1 MKKVVLV
8 VTLMLGL
15 RLFTPLP
22 AGAVAK
28 EIIQLQRDVALLQ
41 QQLRDLQRSVDE
53 KTAVLKTLVEQA
65 LDAVNRMNL
74 TVNNLERAVRETQAG
89 AEARV
94 DSLGTQVAALRDS
107 LDELRVRVAKLS
119 EQMIE
124 AQGVLRGVDARLAS
138 PPPPAEQASESPAAP
153 AAPAIPSADTLY
165 DTALRDFTTGKYDLA
180 RQQFSDYLKHYGETQ
195 LAGNAQFYIGET
207 YYQQKN
213 YQQAIAEY
221 DKVLTKYPKSYK
233 LAAAQLKKGYALLEL
248 NDRTGGI
255 RALRTVI
262 RDYPNSEEA
271 RLARARLQ
279 RLGVPNS
286 GAD

>member
-1 MKKVVLV
+1 
-8 VTLMLGL
+8 MLGL

>member
-1 MKKVVLV
+1 MKRAALV
-8 VTLMLGL
+8 AALVGGL
-15 RLFTPLP
+15 WLFAALP

-74 TVNNLERAVRETQAG
+74 TVSNLERAVRETQAG
-89 AEARV
+89 TEAQV

-124 AQGVLRGVDARLAS
+124 AQGVLQSVDARLAPA
-138 PPPPAEQASESPAAP
+138 PPLGEGASKSTPAPSAP
-153 AAPAIPSADTLY
+153 AVPSADTLY
-165 DTALRDFTTGKYDLA
+165 ATALRDFTTGKYDLA
-180 RQQFSDYLKHYGETQ
+180 RQQFSDYLKYYDGTQ

-207 YYQQKN
+207 YYQRRD
-213 YQQAIAEY
+213 YRRAIAEY

-248 NDRTGGI
+248 NDRAGGI

-262 RDYPNSEEA
+262 RDHPNSEEA

-279 RLGVPNS
+279 RLGVTNS

>member
-1 MKKVVLV
+1 LKKVVLV